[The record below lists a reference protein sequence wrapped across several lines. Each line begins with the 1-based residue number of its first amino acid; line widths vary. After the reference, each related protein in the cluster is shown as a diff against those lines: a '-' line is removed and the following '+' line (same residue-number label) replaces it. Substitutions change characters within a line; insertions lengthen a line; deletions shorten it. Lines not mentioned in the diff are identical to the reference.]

1 MEIKKRCELLLR
13 LIRKEFEDHQK
24 EISEPMNA
32 TGMSDTNHK
41 PKAIGKRRATMQ
53 SIENGEP
60 KRKPTV
66 D

>member
-13 LIRKEFEDHQK
+13 LIRKEFEDQQK
-24 EISEPMNA
+24 ELSEPMNA

-41 PKAIGKRRATMQ
+41 PKAIGKRRGTAQ
-53 SIENGEP
+53 SIENGAA
-60 KRKPTV
+60 KRKSTL